1 MNKKVVVIGGGPG
14 GTACAIELRKEG
26 VETIIV
32 EKESMPRFHIGESMT
47 GECGASV
54 RALGIDMTRM
64 AEDDHPVKHGTV
76 VYGTGGKN
84 SFFIPVMGRDKDN
97 QLFDNPT
104 WQVTRSK
111 FDKMLFDKA
120 MDDGAET
127 IKGSATDVVR
137 DESGKVIAVKVMTEN
152 GEVIVPGD
160 YFVDA
165 SGQNTFLS
173 RTGVASKREMGKYG
187 KQIGIFGHF
196 KNVIRDDGKQHK
208 KNDTLILY
216 RERFHWAW
224 MIPIDSE
231 LVSIGVVVPSEY
243 FKEQGLSKE
252 DFLLSE
258 MHKINP
264 ELTWRLED
272 AELCGETRGMSN
284 YSYQIKEFTGKNFIC
299 IGDAHRF
306 IDPIFSLGM
315 HFTLHE
321 GRDAAAEIIADI
333 ENPSDAENPF
343 LEHQQRCDAAQ
354 DVIQTMLDA
363 FWDYPLAFSLYLKA
377 KKYREGFID
386 IFAGRV
392 YEGQAHEGVAALKA
406 LLEEGEA
413 SKRDAGNGG
422 QAMEQPA

>member
-1 MNKKVVVIGGGPG
+1 MNKKVVIIGGGPG
-14 GTACAIELRKEG
+14 GTACAIELRKAG
-26 VETIIV
+26 VDAIIV

-54 RALGIDMTRM
+54 RALGIDMSRM

-84 SFFIPVMGRDKDN
+84 SFFVPVMGRNKDN
-97 QLFDNPT
+97 ELFDNPT

-120 MDDGAET
+120 LEDGAET

-137 DESGKVIAVKVMTEN
+137 DGDKIVAVKVMTEN

-173 RTGVASKREMGKYG
+173 RAGVASKREMGKYG

-196 KNVIRDDGKQHK
+196 KNIVRDDGKHHK

-216 RERFHWAW
+216 REKFHWAW

-252 DFLLSE
+252 EFLLTE

-264 ELTWRLED
+264 ELTWRLEN
-272 AELCGETRGMSN
+272 AELTGDVHGMSN

-299 IGDAHRF
+299 VGDAHRF

-321 GRDAAAEIIADI
+321 GREAAMRIAEDVA
-333 ENPSDAENPF
+333 NPSDAANPF
-343 LEHQQRCDAAQ
+343 LPHQERCDSAQ
-354 DVIQTMLDA
+354 DIIQTMLDA
-363 FWDYPLAFSLYLKA
+363 FWEYPLAFSLYLKA

-392 YEGQAHEGVAALKA
+392 YAGQSHEGIKALKA

-413 SKRDAGNGG
+413 AKKDMGG
-422 QAMEQPA
+422 QVMDQPA